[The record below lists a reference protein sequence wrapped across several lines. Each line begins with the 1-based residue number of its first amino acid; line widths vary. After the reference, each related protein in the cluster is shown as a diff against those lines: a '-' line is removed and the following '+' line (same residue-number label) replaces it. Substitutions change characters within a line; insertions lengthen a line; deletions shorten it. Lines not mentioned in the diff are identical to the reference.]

1 MFGPKTPQEKKFY
14 ECEIELDCVQSF
26 RLAKL
31 TILQS
36 KCPLWRKERLKRI
49 TSSRKAHE
57 LLRAWENYQEGKVD
71 AAKFLEIFRFVI
83 KGKIKAL
90 DHGNDTEADAKKKTA
105 SHWRRGLKSREETPK
120 KGIRQINCLIGSLC
134 CIAALSSV
142 NRT

>member
-1 MFGPKTPQEKKFY
+1 MFGPKTPQEMKFY
-14 ECEIELDCVQSF
+14 ECEIELDVVQSF

-71 AAKFLEIFRFVI
+71 ATKFLEIFRFVI
-83 KGKIKAL
+83 KAKIKAL
-90 DHGNDTEADAKKKTA
+90 DHGNDPEADAKKKFIEVVSGRNWTV
-105 SHWRRGLKSREETPK
+105 HDIGLVCKHRLNKDFLDHFTF
-120 KGIRQINCLIGSLC
+120 
-134 CIAALSSV
+134 
-142 NRT
+142 